1 MNNTKIE
8 EYQEQLEK
16 IKVITKQIAQLAE
29 NKSKDIQALIDA
41 FNVIMHDFLKKE
53 EEMINSWSFDNWKNL
68 EGLLKNLEWIKI
80 PLGEIINDNW
90 LRDLVDN
97 KEKLE
102 EAIRNFKRD
111 SFYLLNISDIIEDK
125 GLVWLKDSKT
135 IYLLDPSYKQNNPK
149 ALEDFVAWFKENEI
163 PVFQVKGFSRDDLDK
178 TLEKNQWEWI
188 AIVGYIDEM
197 WKWFNFQDFDNIVIL
212 YANQCSFDD
221 IYQALGRIDRLGIDV
236 SKQKEAIFIHFTK
249 NEEFFDKLLSKRS
262 SLAQE
267 VKIEDYTILSDMN
280 MWTINWTYLS
290 VEKNLDNI
298 KKVIDENGFE
308 KVVKT
313 YKSKKG
319 SIKLTDEQ
327 IENYQNTRDI
337 VVDILKNISIELE
350 NQIKYISS
358 IINVWNYGSRES
370 KLTIGKTNIL
380 EAIDSIKTVIWVQ
393 DN

>member
-1 MNNTKIE
+1 
-8 EYQEQLEK
+8 
-16 IKVITKQIAQLAE
+16 
-29 NKSKDIQALIDA
+29 
-41 FNVIMHDFLKKE
+41 
-53 EEMINSWSFDNWKNL
+53 
-68 EGLLKNLEWIKI
+68 
-80 PLGEIINDNW
+80 
-90 LRDLVDN
+90 
-97 KEKLE
+97 
-102 EAIRNFKRD
+102 
-111 SFYLLNISDIIEDK
+111 
-125 GLVWLKDSKT
+125 
-135 IYLLDPSYKQNNPK
+135 
-149 ALEDFVAWFKENEI
+149 
-163 PVFQVKGFSRDDLDK
+163 
-178 TLEKNQWEWI
+178 
-188 AIVGYIDEM
+188 M

-298 KKVIDENGFE
+298 KKVIDDNGFE

-313 YKSKKG
+313 YKSKQS

-358 IINVWNYGSRES
+358 IINVWNYGSRDT

-393 DN
+393 ENN